1 MSSTGRVH
9 IEPLR
14 TLLDR
19 DLDYVCE
26 NLRDEFSKMAGQRVL
41 MTGGAGFLGYYMVQS
56 VLHWNDHRASAG
68 DKIHM
73 TVFDNYVRGVPVW
86 LESLKGRKDLTLT
99 RFDIRDPLPNPMPE
113 LEYIIHAAG
122 IASPTYY
129 RAYPL
134 ETMDANIDGLRR
146 LLEYARARRDAGR
159 AFNGF
164 IFYSS
169 SEIYGD
175 PAPDMVPT
183 PEDYRGN
190 VSCTGPRAC
199 YDESKRYGETLCVVF
214 AKYYNVP
221 VRIVRPFNNYGPG
234 LKISDR
240 RVIPD
245 FARDV
250 MAGRDITMLS
260 DGKPMRTFC
269 YVADAVVGYYKALVR
284 GRAGEPYNIGVD
296 RPEISMKDL
305 AGRVVA
311 TARELFDYSGRVVMQ
326 SSTENDYLVDNPN
339 RRCPDMTKSNTELD
353 YHPTI
358 LVDEGLRRSLTW
370 YHYHREAVDA

>member
-1 MSSTGRVH
+1 MSSTGRVN
-9 IEPLR
+9 IESLQ

-19 DLDYVCE
+19 DLDYVCA
-26 NLRDEFSKMAGQRVL
+26 NLRDEFRSMAGRSVL

-56 VLHWNDHRASAG
+56 VLHWNDRAAPA
-68 DKIHM
+68 DRIAM
-73 TVFDNYVRGVPVW
+73 TVFDNYVRGVPAW
-86 LESLKGRKDLTLT
+86 LDAVRDRPDLTLT
-99 RFDIRDPLPNPMPE
+99 RFDIRNPLPVPMPE
-113 LEYIIHAAG
+113 FDYIIHAAG
-122 IASPTYY
+122 IASPKYY
-129 RAYPL
+129 RAHPL

-146 LLEYARARRDAGR
+146 LLEYARSRRDAGKH
-159 AFNGF
+159 FGGF

-175 PAPDMVPT
+175 PSADMIPT

-214 AKYYNVP
+214 AKHYGVP
-221 VRIVRPFNNYGPG
+221 VRMVRPFNNYGPG

-245 FARDV
+245 FVRDI
-250 MAGRDITMLS
+250 MAGRDIVMFS
-260 DGKPMRTFC
+260 DGKPTRTFC
-269 YVADAVVGYYKALVR
+269 YVADSVVGYYKALVN
-284 GRAGEPYNIGVD
+284 GRDGEPYNVGID

-305 AGRVVA
+305 AGRVVS
-311 TARELFDYSGRVVMQ
+311 TARELFDYAGRVVTGE
-326 SSTENDYLVDNPN
+326 SEETDYLVDNPN
-339 RRCPDMTKSNTELD
+339 RRCPDMTKSNTELG

-358 LVDEGLRRSLTW
+358 LVDDGLRRSLTW

>member
-1 MSSTGRVH
+1 MSSTGRIQ
-9 IEPLR
+9 IEPLQ

>member
-1 MSSTGRVH
+1 MSSPHVNV
-9 IEPLR
+9 ESLEE
-14 TLLDR
+14 LLNR
-19 DLDYVCE
+19 DLDYVSA
-26 NLRDEFSKMAGQRVL
+26 NLREEFRAMAGKRVL
-41 MTGGAGFLGYYMVQS
+41 MTGGGGFLGYYMVQG
-56 VLHWNDHRASAG
+56 VLHWNDRARPA
-68 DKIHM
+68 DRIAM
-73 TVFDNYVRGVPVW
+73 TVFDNYVRGVPSW
-86 LESLKGRKDLTLT
+86 LETLGGRDDLTLL
-99 RFDIRDPLPNPMPE
+99 RHDIRHPLPEPMPE
-113 LEYIIHAAG
+113 FDYIIHAAG

-146 LLEYARARRDAGR
+146 LLEYARGR
-159 AFNGF
+159 MERGRNFSGF

-175 PAPDMVPT
+175 PAPDMIPT

-214 AKYYNVP
+214 ARHYGVP

-250 MAGRDITMLS
+250 MAGRDIIMLS
-260 DGKPMRTFC
+260 DGRPTRTFC

-284 GRAGEPYNIGVD
+284 GRAGEPYNIGIE
-296 RPEISMKDL
+296 RPEISMRELAEMVVSTAKD
-305 AGRVVA
+305 
-311 TARELFDYSGRVVMQ
+311 LFDYSGKAVF
-326 SSTENDYLVDNPN
+326 SSSDESDYLVDNPN

-358 LVDEGLRRSLTW
+358 LVDDGLRRALSW

>member
-1 MSSTGRVH
+1 MSSTGRIQ
-9 IEPLR
+9 IEPLQ

-221 VRIVRPFNNYGPG
+221 VRIVRPFNNYG
-234 LKISDR
+234 
-240 RVIPD
+240 
-245 FARDV
+245 
-250 MAGRDITMLS
+250 
-260 DGKPMRTFC
+260 
-269 YVADAVVGYYKALVR
+269 
-284 GRAGEPYNIGVD
+284 RAS
-296 RPEISMKDL
+296 RS
-305 AGRVVA
+305 A
-311 TARELFDYSGRVVMQ
+311 TAASFPISRA
-326 SSTENDYLVDNPN
+326 T
-339 RRCPDMTKSNTELD
+339 
-353 YHPTI
+353 
-358 LVDEGLRRSLTW
+358 
-370 YHYHREAVDA
+370 

>member
-1 MSSTGRVH
+1 MSSTGGVH
-9 IEPLR
+9 IESLQD
-14 TLLDR
+14 LVGR

-26 NLRDEFSKMAGQRVL
+26 NLRDEFGAMAGRRVL

-56 VLHWNDHRASAG
+56 VLHWNDRARA
-68 DKIHM
+68 DQRIAM
-73 TVFDNYVRGVPVW
+73 TVFDNYIRGVPAW
-86 LESLKGRKDLTLT
+86 LEALGGREDLTQT
-99 RFDIRDPLPNPMPE
+99 RFDIRHPLPDPMPE
-113 LEYIIHAAG
+113 FDYIIHAAG
-122 IASPTYY
+122 IASPIYY
-129 RAYPL
+129 RAHPL

-146 LLEYARARRDAGR
+146 LLEYARARRDSGHN
-159 AFNGF
+159 FSGF

-175 PAPDMVPT
+175 PAPDMIPT

-214 AKYYNVP
+214 AKHYGVP
-221 VRIVRPFNNYGPG
+221 VRMVRPFNNYGPG

-250 MAGRDITMLS
+250 MAGRDIVMLS

-305 AGRVVA
+305 AGRVVS
-311 TARELFDYSGRVVMQ
+311 TARDLFGYSGRVV
-326 SSTENDYLVDNPN
+326 SGESGESDYLVDNPN
-339 RRCPDMTKSNTELD
+339 RRCPDMTKSNTELG

-370 YHYHREAVDA
+370 YHYHPEAVDA

>member
-1 MSSTGRVH
+1 VN
-9 IEPLR
+9 IESLQD
-14 TLLDR
+14 LMNR

-26 NLRDEFSKMAGQRVL
+26 HQRDEFTAMAGRRVL

-56 VLHWNDHRASAG
+56 VLHWNDRAKAG
-68 DKIHM
+68 NQIHM
-73 TVFDNYVRGVPVW
+73 TVFDNYVRGVPAW
-86 LESLKGRKDLTLT
+86 LEALAGRQDLTLT
-99 RFDIRDPLPNPMPE
+99 RFDIRHPLPDPMPE
-113 LEYIIHAAG
+113 FEYIIHAAG

-129 RAYPL
+129 RAHPL

-146 LLEYARARRDAGR
+146 LLEYARARRDSGR
-159 AFNGF
+159 EFSGF

-183 PEDYRGN
+183 PEDYRGL

-214 AKYYNVP
+214 AKHYGVP
-221 VRIVRPFNNYGPG
+221 VRMVRPFNNYGPG

-250 MAGRDITMLS
+250 MAGRDIVMLS

-269 YVADAVVGYYKALVR
+269 YVADAVAGYYKALVR
-284 GRAGEPYNIGVD
+284 GRAGEPYNIGID

-305 AGRVVA
+305 AERVVS
-311 TARELFDYSGRVVMQ
+311 TARDLFDYSGRVVMQ
-326 SSTENDYLVDNPN
+326 PSTETDYLVDNPN
-339 RRCPDMTKSNTELD
+339 RRCPDMKKSSTELN
-353 YHPTI
+353 YHPGI

-370 YHYHREAVDA
+370 YHYNREAVDA